1 MSPDDHYAD
10 LKRTIAA
17 MAGKAKRITLIMPML
32 YEGRQHKR
40 SARESLDCAIMLQEL
55 ASMGVSNIITFDA
68 HDARVSNAIPLTGF
82 DSIRPTYQML
92 KALVRAVPDIS
103 LSGDDIMIISPDE
116 GAMSRTMYYAT
127 VLGLDLG
134 MFYKRRDYTR
144 VVNGKN
150 PIDAH
155 EYLGKDLNGKDAI
168 IIDDMIS
175 SGESIIDVAKQ
186 IKAKGAKRIF
196 FFVSFGLFT
205 AGFDLFDKA
214 YEEGLFTKCF
224 TTNLVYH
231 PEGLMEKEWYTEV
244 NMCKYVAIIIDT
256 LNKDQ
261 SISTLLNP
269 VKKIHAILDEHT
281 KKMDTQMK
289 INPDAE

>member
-68 HDARVSNAIPLTGF
+68 HDPRVSNAIPLTGF

-150 PIDAH
+150 PIVAH

-175 SGESIIDVAKQ
+175 SGESIIDVARQ
-186 IKAKGAKRIF
+186 IKEKGAKRIF
-196 FFVSFGLFT
+196 FFVAFGLFT

-231 PEGLMEKEWYTEV
+231 PDGLMEKEWYTEV

-281 KKMDTQMK
+281 KKMDTQLK